1 VYHLVFNKT
10 TKALSVWREH
20 KECSQM
26 ILVALLTNRSPTDK
40 DYGYMSP
47 FRSDT
52 FWIIFGELYSTESLD
67 EIMVEASLMAL

>member
-1 VYHLVFNKT
+1 
-10 TKALSVWREH
+10 
-20 KECSQM
+20 M